1 MEIYERINIIVTAFK
16 KLNGYNP
23 DYFEPLA
30 HDLHDVYLPMN
41 GQVVK
46 VLGVAFNDLINNN
59 LSITINHPSFKF
71 YPVCLKLHIGRD
83 DDKLGWH
90 DEYVK
95 KQAEDAVGKGIT
107 PEEVLDC
114 IQDAVS
120 AALSS
125 FVNEICTDW
134 RKMAKIPKKSAR

>member
-41 GQVVK
+41 GKVVQ

-59 LSITINHPSFKF
+59 LSITINHPSFRF
-71 YPVCLKLHIGRD
+71 YPVCLKLHIGRK

-90 DEYVK
+90 DEFVK
-95 KQAEDAVGKGIT
+95 KQAEDAVGEGIT

-114 IQDAVS
+114 IQNAVAS
-120 AALSS
+120 ALSS
-125 FVNEICTDW
+125 FVRETYTEW
-134 RKMAKIPKKSAR
+134 RKMEKIPKKA